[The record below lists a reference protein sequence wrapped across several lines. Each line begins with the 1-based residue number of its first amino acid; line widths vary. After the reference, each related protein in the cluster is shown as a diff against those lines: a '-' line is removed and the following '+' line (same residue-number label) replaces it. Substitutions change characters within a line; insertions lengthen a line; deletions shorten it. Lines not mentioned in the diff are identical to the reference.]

1 MTIQS
6 IVSNEILKHAAG
18 TAIFCGLCN
27 TILDYKRCAL
37 IEDTKRGRSTVICAS
52 CFKTCEPLQDAAK
65 IEKNGIEITKGSE
78 L

>member
-37 IEDTKRGRSTVICAS
+37 IEDTQHGRSSVICAS
-52 CFKTCEPLQDAAK
+52 CFKTCESRFDAVK
-65 IEKNGIEITKGSE
+65 IEEGGIEITKGSE